1 MNGGFGYGIGIP
13 LGALPALPRRLQ
25 LPDFRFVPDFR
36 LSIVRPIKFLDCPGT
51 ECYIVDSQ
59 VNDRVCDCPGCEDE
73 EMVTLWKYGGSGR
86 LKKSLEAF
94 ECDSCIPIVPFG
106 PTVAATQTNLGVAVG
121 VSLGVAVGVGLGVGL
136 GVSAALGGVFS
147 AVGLVQFTVA
157 NAQEFI
163 NNPQVQQGLKKA
175 FLRLAGLAIAESAVT
190 LNWACAGDALAQINS
205 KLRRLG
211 EAVRLCFE
219 IEIEGEQKSLDACE
233 VLAGTTPSTAGRVIN
248 EELRDVAATSGSV
261 QVVQW
266 TTNPN
271 PLSKNPTQ
279 NAEAP
284 RSFEAPKAV
293 GLDSTA
299 LPAPGPLGPNTVAQ
313 DAVPTPVV
321 GDVFDPWL
329 PPKAVAL
336 DPENISPVAT

>member
-1 MNGGFGYGIGIP
+1 MLCGILP
-13 LGALPALPRRLQ
+13 YFYEGALPALPRRLQ
-25 LPDFRFVPDFR
+25 VAPIQLLFADFENDYW
-36 LSIVRPIKFLDCPGT
+36 IDCPRT
-51 ECYIVDSQ
+51 ECYISRYQ

-73 EMVTLWKYGGSGR
+73 EMVTLWKYGGSAR
-86 LKKSLEAF
+86 LKKSVEAF
-94 ECDSCIPIVPFG
+94 ECDTCVPTVPF
-106 PTVAATQTNLGVAVG
+106 VG

-205 KLRRLG
+205 KLRRLA

-233 VLAGTTPSTAGRVIN
+233 VLAGTSASTAGRVIN
-248 EELRDVAATSGSV
+248 EELQDVAATSGSV

-266 TTNPN
+266 TANPN

-293 GLDSTA
+293 GLDSAA
-299 LPAPGPLGPNTVAQ
+299 LPAPGPLVPNTVAQ
-313 DAVPTPVV
+313 DAVPTPAI
-321 GDVFDPWL
+321 GDGFDL
-329 PPKAVAL
+329 SRGI
-336 DPENISPVAT
+336 DFN